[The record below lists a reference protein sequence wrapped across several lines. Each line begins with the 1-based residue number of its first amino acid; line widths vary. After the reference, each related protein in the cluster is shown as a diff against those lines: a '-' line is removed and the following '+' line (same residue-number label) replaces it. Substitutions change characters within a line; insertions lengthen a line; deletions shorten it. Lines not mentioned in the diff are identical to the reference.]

1 MTIAL
6 YSVLIVSVVI
16 IGTILLYYFIN
27 KAGEKGVME
36 DAALTLEQNVGY
48 GYVGV
53 PDDMKCYMG
62 AEGVSLT
69 VLRPAGKIKIDDKII
84 DAVSYNDFINE
95 GEIVKVVKYENSQ
108 LYVLKV

>member
-6 YSVLIVSVVI
+6 YSILVIAIVIV
-16 IGTILLYYFIN
+16 GTIVLYYFIN
-27 KAGEKGVME
+27 KAGEKGVMKE
-36 DAALTLEQNVGY
+36 AALTLEQNVDD

-53 PDDMKCYMG
+53 PDDMRCYMG

-69 VLRPAGKIKIDDKII
+69 VLRPSGKVKIDNKIL

-95 GEIVKVVKYENSQ
+95 GETVKVVKYENSQ